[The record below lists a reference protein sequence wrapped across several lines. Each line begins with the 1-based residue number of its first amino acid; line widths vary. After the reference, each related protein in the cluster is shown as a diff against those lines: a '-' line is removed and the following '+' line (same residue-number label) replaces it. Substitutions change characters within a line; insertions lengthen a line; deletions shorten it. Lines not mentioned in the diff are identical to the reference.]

1 MNVSERKRDTMLLS
15 NALAHLSAVIESTQD
30 HVWSVDLHYRLVTF
44 NKAFQES
51 IKRNFGNRAA
61 VGMLPEE
68 VASPA
73 RAAQWRKWFECALS
87 EGVCREEIHPAD
99 GKTLELVF
107 SRIVQEG
114 AATGIAVFG
123 EDITERRAA
132 QKALLESEKKYRE
145 ILDSSHIGFYRTTPE
160 GEILMVNP
168 ALAQMLGSNST
179 DEVLKWNLARD
190 HFAPG
195 YSREEFKKTVEEKGV
210 IRGLEAEWKRI
221 DGTKLHVRESAR
233 AVRDGSG
240 KVIFYEG
247 TIEDI
252 TETKQA
258 EARYR
263 EIFDGALEGIY
274 RTSLEG
280 EPLLANPAAVRM
292 LGYASAEDYLSVN
305 SGSIVEVWAEA
316 RERED
321 FIKLLR
327 DHGAVRG
334 YECRLK
340 RKDGAIIWASLT
352 SQLVYGEKGEA
363 LYIEGFIEDIN
374 ERKWAEEAATRSAEE
389 LKEAQ
394 RIAHIGNW
402 TMDLK
407 TGYCTWSDEMFRM
420 KRLEPSQQGAPPL
433 AEQERTFSPES
444 WARLNAA
451 IEKTTH
457 TGVAYELELELA
469 LPDGS
474 KGWTLSRGEPVRD
487 ARGEIVGLRGIAV
500 DISEQKRAEAEKA
513 LLEAKFFQ
521 AQKLEAVTRLAGGIA
536 HDFNNLLTIIMGN
549 TELLSPEPQS
559 PSALRAERIMKASKR
574 AAELTGQ
581 LLAFSRRQTTQP
593 TVTSM
598 NQAVTGVSK
607 MLRQLVGEDVEV
619 KIVLQDKAWKV
630 KTDQAQFE
638 QAILNLV
645 VNARDAMPNGGR
657 LTLETANVEID
668 EENTARRPLM
678 PAGKYAMLAV
688 SDTGAGMSPETQAR
702 LFEPFFTTKAVG
714 QGTGLGL
721 SMVYG
726 IVKLSDGFIWAYSE
740 LGEGTSFKI
749 YLPVADVHESVE
761 PSMRV
766 LRAEP
771 IRKKATIL
779 LVEDEESLREVITDF
794 LRSGGHKVV
803 AAGSLDE
810 ACQVALERRL
820 EIELLLTDVVLKG
833 GNANQLVHRL
843 EEQACAFPVLYM
855 SGYTPDAIVH
865 HGVLEPGVMFLQKPF
880 SRTMLLD
887 KVEESLTQ
895 SSTGRD

>member
-1 MNVSERKRDTMLLS
+1 LNVSERKRDTTLLS

-51 IKRNFGNRAA
+51 IKRNFGNWAE

-73 RAAQWRKWFECALS
+73 RAVEWRRWFERALS
-87 EGVCREEIHPAD
+87 EGVCREEIHLAD

-114 AATGIAVFG
+114 IATGIAVFG
-123 EDITERRAA
+123 EDITKRRAA
-132 QKALLESEKKYRE
+132 EKALLESEKKYRE

-160 GEILMVNP
+160 GQVLMVNP
-168 ALAQMLGSNST
+168 ALVQMLGCESA
-179 DEVLKWNLARD
+179 DEVLKWNLEGD
-190 HFAPG
+190 HFNRN
-195 YSREEFKKTVEEKGV
+195 YLREEFKKAVEEKGM
-210 IRGLEAEWKRI
+210 IRGLEAEWKRL
-221 DGTKLHVRESAR
+221 DGTTLCVRESAR
-233 AVRDGSG
+233 AMRDGSG

-252 TETKQA
+252 TETKEA
-258 EARYR
+258 EARYQ

-280 EPLLANPAAVRM
+280 ESLLVNPAAVRM
-292 LGYASAEDYLSVN
+292 LGYTSAEEYLSAN
-305 SGSIVEVWAEA
+305 SGLIVGLWAEQ
-316 RERED
+316 RERSD

-327 DHGAVRG
+327 VHGAVRG
-334 YECRLK
+334 YECRLI

-352 SQLVYGEKGEA
+352 SQLVCGEKGKA
-363 LYIEGFIEDIN
+363 LYIEGFIEDIT
-374 ERKWAEEAATRSAEE
+374 ERKLAEEAARRSAAE

-402 TMDLK
+402 TLDLK

-420 KRLEPSQQGAPPL
+420 RGLDPSQSTPPL
-433 AEQERTFSPES
+433 AEQERNFSPES

-451 IEKTTH
+451 IEKTAH
-457 TGVAYELELELA
+457 TGVAYELELELV
-469 LPDGS
+469 LPDGRA
-474 KGWTLSRGEPVRD
+474 GWALSRGEAVRD
-487 ARGEIVGLRGIAV
+487 ASGEIVGLRGVAV
-500 DISEQKRAEAEKA
+500 DISARKRAEAEKA
-513 LLEAKFFQ
+513 LLEAKFVQ
-521 AQKLEAVTRLAGGIA
+521 AQKLEAVARLAGGIA

-549 TELLSPEPQS
+549 TELLPVAQQS
-559 PSALRAERIMKASKR
+559 ASVLRVEKIMKASKR

-598 NQAVTGVSK
+598 NQAVTGVSR
-607 MLRQLVGEDVEV
+607 MLRQLVGEDVEI
-619 KIVLQDKAWKV
+619 KIVLHDKAWKV
-630 KTDQAQFE
+630 KTDQAQLE
-638 QAILNLV
+638 QAIVNLV
-645 VNARDAMPNGGR
+645 VNAHDAMPNGGR
-657 LTLETANVEID
+657 LTLETANVEIG
-668 EENTARRPLM
+668 EEDTARRPLM
-678 PAGKYAMLAV
+678 PEGKYAMLSV
-688 SDTGAGMSPETQAR
+688 SDTGAGMSAETQAR
-702 LFEPFFTTKAVG
+702 LFEPFFTTKAEG

-726 IVKLSDGFIWAYSE
+726 IVKHSGGFIWAYSE

-749 YLPVADVHESVE
+749 YLPMADVNEDVE
-761 PSMRV
+761 QSQSV
-766 LRAEP
+766 LRAQP
-771 IRKKATIL
+771 IRKRATIL
-779 LVEDEESLREVITDF
+779 LVEDEESLREVITEF

-810 ACQVALERRL
+810 ACQAALERRL

-833 GNANQLVHRL
+833 GNANQLVDRL
-843 EEQACAFPVLYM
+843 EEQACAFPALYM

-880 SRTMLLD
+880 SRTVLLD
-887 KVEESLTQ
+887 KVEEVLSRDM
-895 SSTGRD
+895 TGRD